1 LEQALR
7 KTGHIGLKSG
17 PVFLLNLRKL
27 GRQSL
32 SPQKLKFWNSL
43 MCYNY
48 SMNIRNKLS
57 EYGKI
62 FPNDLKSFCL
72 KIMSLQGMALG
83 DAEITAEA
91 LVTTDLWGIHTH
103 GVKQLR
109 GLMKNFRENRMDVNA
124 KPVLISEGPG
134 WVQYDGCHCISMVSS
149 VASTRKIIEKA
160 KNSGIAIATV
170 KNSGHYGAAG
180 YYANLAAQENMIGI
194 SMTNVDPAMAVTG
207 SKSSVLGT
215 NPIAYAIANGTAR
228 PILFDAATSVVAAS
242 KIFMLKDLGKQVPP
256 GWLLDKDGL
265 PTIDPSGYPDEGTL
279 MPMAGYKG
287 YGFGLLVEILAGGL
301 SGGVMGNELT
311 SWIMPVKDPVNQS
324 HTFIVINP
332 GMFSPFDVFI
342 RKIRNL
348 ENQIRSAPKAK
359 GVERIYL
366 PGEKEWEHYEEALK
380 SGMILPDHMSSS
392 LFGVAYDY
400 NIDIRDY
407 FGKKST
413 TSP

>member
-1 LEQALR
+1 MSALDPVSPDA
-7 KTGHIGLKSG
+7 LK
-17 PVFLLNLRKL
+17 R
-27 GRQSL
+27 
-32 SPQKLKFWNSL
+32 
-43 MCYNY
+43 
-48 SMNIRNKLS
+48 
-57 EYGKI
+57 
-62 FPNDLKSFCL
+62 FCV
-72 KIMSLQGMALG
+72 KIMLLAGMNQH
-83 DAEITAEA
+83 DAEISADT
-91 LVTTDLWGIHTH
+91 LVTTDMWGIHTH

-134 WVQYDGCHCISMVSS
+134 WVQYDGCHCMPMVSS
-149 VASTRKIIEKA
+149 VVSVKKIIEKA

-180 YYANLAAQENMIGI
+180 YYANLAARENMIGI

-215 NPIAYAIANGTAR
+215 NPIAYAIPNGTAK
-228 PILFDAATSVVAAS
+228 PVLFDAATSVVAAS
-242 KIFMLKDLGKQVPP
+242 KIFMLKDLGKQVPH

-265 PTIDPSGYPDEGTL
+265 PTIDPSSYPDEGTL

-311 SWIMPVKDPVNQS
+311 SWIMPMKDPVNQS

-332 GMFSPFDVFI
+332 GIFLPFDTFAGKI
-342 RKIRNL
+342 RKL

-366 PGEKEWEHYEEALK
+366 PGEKEWEHYEEALQ

-392 LFGVAYDY
+392 LFGVAYDHD
-400 NIDIRDY
+400 IDIRDY
-407 FGKKST
+407 FGKNST